1 MRSST
6 TEQNTGEGI
15 EQIND
20 GGGSSSRGI
29 KT

>member
-20 GGGSSSRGI
+20 GGGSSRGI